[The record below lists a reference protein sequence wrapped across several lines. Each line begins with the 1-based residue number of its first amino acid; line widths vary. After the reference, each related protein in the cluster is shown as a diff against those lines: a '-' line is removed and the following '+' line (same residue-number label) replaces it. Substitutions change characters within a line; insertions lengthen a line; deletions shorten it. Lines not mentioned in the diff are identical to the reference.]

1 MRPSS
6 SDLENNLYG
15 RYGMRLEEDGKWT
28 VFDSLTP
35 SGREARMM
43 VGISEERARGYV
55 ERLNAISSKRH
66 GGRS

>member
-1 MRPSS
+1 
-6 SDLENNLYG
+6 
-15 RYGMRLEEDGKWT
+15 MRLEEDGKWT